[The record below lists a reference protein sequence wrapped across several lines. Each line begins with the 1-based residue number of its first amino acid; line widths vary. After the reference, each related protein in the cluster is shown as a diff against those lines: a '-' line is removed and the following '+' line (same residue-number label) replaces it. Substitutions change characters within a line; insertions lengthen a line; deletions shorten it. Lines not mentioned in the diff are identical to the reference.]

1 MKKIKPRFITIEGME
16 GAGKSTNIEFISKF
30 LTSNSVDF
38 LRTREPG
45 GTLVSEKI
53 RELLLEKNTE
63 QIVPM
68 AELLLVFAARAQH
81 IEKVILPALT
91 SGKWVLCDRFTDAT
105 YAYQGEGRC
114 LGGERVN
121 LLENFVQQGLQ
132 PDLTI
137 ILDVPVDL
145 SLERVLKRGDLD
157 RFEIESAS
165 FFKRVR
171 DAYYNRVESAPDR
184 YFLID
189 ASKSLQDVQADIKN
203 ILDDFLN
210 S

>member
-210 S
+210 N